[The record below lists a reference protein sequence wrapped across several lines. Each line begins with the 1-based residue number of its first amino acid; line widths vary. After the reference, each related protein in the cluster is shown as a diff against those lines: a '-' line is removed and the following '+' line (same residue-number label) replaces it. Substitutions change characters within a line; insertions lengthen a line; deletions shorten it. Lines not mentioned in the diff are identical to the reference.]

1 MRIIMESKP
10 QKKYSAPALE
20 KGLDILEL
28 LSKDSTPLGTT
39 TIAERLGRSNA
50 EIYRMI
56 LVLEQRGY
64 IEKEDDSEGY
74 QVTRKLLQLG
84 TENEPI
90 KDILEYAYP
99 IMRKLAD
106 ETSMSCHIA
115 VESQDQIVVLARAE
129 SPNLMSYSVRVGYR
143 RPILYSASG
152 QIMFVHQPAE
162 KKESM
167 LKMLSKFHS
176 ETEINDFMTKCKKV
190 SKQGFLKA
198 PSLYVTG
205 VVDLAY
211 PIMDGDIAVAS
222 LTVPY
227 IERIPEEKSIE
238 EVIATLK
245 EAAEELS
252 KALTYGI
259 VRKS

>member
-1 MRIIMESKP
+1 MESKP

-28 LSKDSTPLGTT
+28 LSKDSTPIGTT

-64 IEKEDDSEGY
+64 IEKEDDSDGY
-74 QVTRKLLQLG
+74 LVTRKLLQLG
-84 TENEPI
+84 TEHEPV

-99 IMRKLAD
+99 VMRKLAD
-106 ETSMSCHIA
+106 NTSMSCHIA
-115 VESQDQIVVLARAE
+115 VESQDQIVVIARAE

-143 RPILYSASG
+143 RPIIYSASG
-152 QIMFVHQPAE
+152 QILFVHQEAE

-167 LKMLSKFHS
+167 LKMLGNYHS
-176 ETEINDFMTKCKKV
+176 ESEINEFMSKCKKV
-190 SKQGFLKA
+190 AKQGILKA
-198 PSLYVTG
+198 PSRYVTG

-211 PIMDGDIAVAS
+211 PIMDGDMAVAS

-238 EVIATLK
+238 EVIEKLK
-245 EAAEELS
+245 EAAGELS